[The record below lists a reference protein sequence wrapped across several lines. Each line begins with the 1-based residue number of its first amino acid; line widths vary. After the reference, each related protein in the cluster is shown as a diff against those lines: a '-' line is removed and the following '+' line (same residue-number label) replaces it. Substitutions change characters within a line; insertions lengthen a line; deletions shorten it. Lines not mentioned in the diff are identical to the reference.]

1 MSQYYP
7 QSSSFYPPPGNPE
20 DDYYDEDDVEY
31 EIEEDEG
38 YEGPGDTT
46 SRRVLIFLA
55 GGLLVFLC
63 ICCCLLVGTG
73 LWFLDPGGGL
83 LAATP
88 FPGSDIGL
96 TFADPAFPD
105 ETVVND
111 QGVQLTILDVN
122 RNASLAAIPQV
133 EGREVIIVTIELVNL
148 GQEETNYH
156 ERNFLL
162 LNQFEEAYTPTSGVI
177 EGSLNRGTLPP
188 NEGLEGRLVFE
199 VIAGEP
205 QLVLAWESGDSAAR
219 YIEID

>member
-7 QSSSFYPPPGNPE
+7 QSSSFYPPPHNPE

-31 EIEEDEG
+31 ELEEDEE
-38 YEGPGDTT
+38 YAGPGDTT
-46 SRRVLIFLA
+46 ARRVMIFLA

-63 ICCCLLVGTG
+63 MCCCLLVGAG

-88 FPGSDIGL
+88 MPGSDIGL
-96 TFADPAFPD
+96 AFDDPAFSD

-111 QGVQLTILDVN
+111 QQVQLSILDVN
-122 RNASLAAIPQV
+122 RNASLVAIPQV
-133 EGREVIIVTIELVNL
+133 EGRELIIVTVEMVNL
-148 GQEETNYH
+148 GEEEITYN
-156 ERNFLL
+156 ERDFLL

-188 NEGLEGRLVFE
+188 SEGLEGRLVFE

-205 QLVLAWESGDSAAR
+205 QLILAWEGADSAVR
-219 YIEID
+219 YIEIE